1 MQDGYLKGVRD
12 LCNKYNVLW
21 IADEIQT
28 GLCRTGKRLA
38 VNHENQR
45 PDILVLGKALSG
57 GLYPVSGILA
67 DEQVR
72 AIFKIETF
80 PSLRGKLFF
89 YYLLINTKI
98 HFSENLIRFKISF
111 IKNVQPY
118 SNHFIKIKCKL
129 FQ

>member
-67 DEQVR
+67 DEQVS
-72 AIFKIETF
+72 AIFKIESF
-80 PSLRGKLFF
+80 LSLREKLFF
-89 YYLLINTKI
+89 YYLLITKT
-98 HFSENLIRFKISF
+98 HFSENLIRFMISF
-111 IKNVQPY
+111 IENLIPK
-118 SNHFIKIKCKL
+118 
-129 FQ
+129 

>member
-21 IADEIQT
+21 IADEVQT

-67 DEQVR
+67 DEQVS
-72 AIFKIETF
+72 AIFKIESF
-80 PSLRGKLFF
+80 PSLREKLLFD
-89 YYLLINTKI
+89 YLLITRT
-98 HFSENLIRFKISF
+98 HFSDFSEKLIRFKIDF
-111 IKNVQPY
+111 IKNLIP
-118 SNHFIKIKCKL
+118 IL
-129 FQ
+129 FQLFH